1 MSEFSQF
8 QEEARN
14 LVSIDLSGVDDSY
27 EAISPGTY
35 DAVVTSVEVKP
46 NKAGDGRNVVIKFDV
61 DVDGKRRVRTRYCPL
76 QGRGAGIATSTL
88 KALGVEVPSGPNPR
102 VDVAEAVGAQCRLQ
116 IKASVYNGEPSDE
129 IAKVLPSKA
138 PVFQP

>member
-1 MSEFSQF
+1 MSDFQHF

-14 LVSIDLSGVDDSY
+14 LVSIDLSGVDDSF
-27 EAISPGTY
+27 EPIPPGTY
-35 DAVVTSVEVKP
+35 DATVTAVEVKP
-46 NKAGDGRNVVIKFDV
+46 NNAGTGRNVNIRFDV

-102 VDVAEAVGAQCRLQ
+102 VDVAEAVGAQCRIQ
-116 IKASVYNGEPSDE
+116 FKASTYNGEPSDE
-129 IAKVLPSKA
+129 IVKVLPSKA
-138 PVFQP
+138 QVFQP